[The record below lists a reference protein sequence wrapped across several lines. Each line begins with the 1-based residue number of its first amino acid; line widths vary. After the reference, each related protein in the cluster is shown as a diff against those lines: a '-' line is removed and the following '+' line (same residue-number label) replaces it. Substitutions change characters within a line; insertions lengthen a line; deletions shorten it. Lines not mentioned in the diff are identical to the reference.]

1 MLLQFYV
8 ALYTSKHFCIYRHL
22 PLVYLCI
29 TPLVPVAAC
38 ATQCTLYFCTF
49 AFASYPFTL
58 PFLDFSLLHCSTVL
72 AVIRFLVSFY
82 LHIFYLAFARS
93 HFEFLFQSLKF
104 VLQRMLV
111 KYYWYMH

>member
-22 PLVYLCI
+22 PLVYLCT

-38 ATQCTLYFCTF
+38 ATQCTLCFCTF

-72 AVIRFLVSFY
+72 SVIRFLVSFY